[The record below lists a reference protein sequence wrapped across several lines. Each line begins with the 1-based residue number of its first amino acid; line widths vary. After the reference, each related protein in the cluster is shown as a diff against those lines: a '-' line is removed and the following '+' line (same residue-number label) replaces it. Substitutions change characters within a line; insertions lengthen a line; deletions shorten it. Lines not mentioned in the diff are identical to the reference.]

1 MALIFIKNMTSTR
14 LFAIVSFF
22 YWLLGMHFFMHNP
35 GGQGLY
41 LPFNAWG
48 WVYASLVIGLG
59 LWTVTVK
66 QQIIFTTLQKNLW
79 VGASLLLLPMFYPG
93 FELKNQALPRLLG
106 LLAGLLFLFCLYQ
119 WRLSR
124 QARERMLH
132 LLLGAVAVEAL
143 LGLVQFYLFN
153 PGNSMGYNTVANR
166 PYGIFQQPNVMA
178 TFMAT
183 GLALAIWLEI
193 HTNTGNWLKTLRCGV
208 MVSTCMLLAILQ
220 SRVGILGGLL
230 VLMLLAPELLRR
242 RMWVVVGMVA
252 LGVAMGL
259 VIQPESQQ
267 VTQRGLEIYL
277 SGGIR
282 TLYWSHAADLIAKS
296 PWSGW
301 GYGSFEFTFLNEYA
315 NKVAINPGT
324 PPIGENIDHPHN
336 EFLFWALEGGLAA
349 MLGLLLMT
357 GTLLWRMSRAG
368 WVKGLGWLALLTPIL
383 LHTQTE
389 YPLYHAV
396 ALWWLLLILIYTMD
410 ADIEEVPSA
419 KAHPNLNE
427 TAYQPKLLLRAVAA
441 LIPLVMVP
449 YMLTGLHTAWVVTQF
464 ERNGYSKSELLDS
477 IVNPLPWLSR
487 IENIVYTLRLQEGL
501 ITRDAEQLQ
510 AFVDWAEGHVRHTPR
525 SRLYSNMTVALQ
537 TMGRLEEARI
547 MQARGLRLYPNSP
560 GLLKALDLGSTLR
573 NAGVNT
579 SK

>member
-1 MALIFIKNMTSTR
+1 MTSKK
-14 LFAIVSFF
+14 LFVIVSAL
-22 YWLLGMHFFMHNP
+22 YWLVGMHFFMHNP
-35 GGQGLY
+35 GGQALY

-59 LWTVTVK
+59 LWTVTLK
-66 QQIIFTTLQKNLW
+66 QQLIFSSMQKNLW
-79 VGASLLLLPMFYPG
+79 LGVVLLFLPMFYPG
-93 FELKNQALPRLLG
+93 FELKDQALPRLLG

-119 WRLSR
+119 WQLNR
-124 QARERMLH
+124 QAREQLLH
-132 LLLGAVAVEAL
+132 LLLGAVAVESL

-153 PGNSMGYNTVANR
+153 PGNWMGYNTVANR

-193 HTNTGNWLKTLRCGV
+193 RTDTQTWLKTLRCGV
-208 MVSTCMLLAILQ
+208 ILSTCMLLTILQ
-220 SRVGILGGLL
+220 SRVGILAGLL
-230 VLMLLAPELLRR
+230 VLMLLAPQLPRR
-242 RMWVVVGMVA
+242 KMWMVLGLVA

-259 VIQPESQQ
+259 VIKPESQ
-267 VTQRGLEIYL
+267 VTQRGIEIYL

-315 NKVAINPGT
+315 NKVAVNPDL

-336 EFLFWALEGGLAA
+336 EFLYWVLEGGLAA
-349 MLGLLLMT
+349 MLGLVWMVGALM
-357 GTLLWRMSRAG
+357 WRMSRAG
-368 WVKGLGWLALLTPIL
+368 WAKGLGWLALLTPIL

-396 ALWWLLLILIYTMD
+396 ALWWVLLILIYLMD
-410 ADIEEVPSA
+410 ADIEEAGSA
-419 KAHPNLNE
+419 WTHKSWNE
-427 TAYQPKLLLRAVAA
+427 TVHQPKLLMRTVAL

-464 ERNGYSKSELLDS
+464 ERGGHNKSELLDN

-510 AFVDWAEGHVRHTPR
+510 AFVDWAESHVRHTPR

-537 TMGRLEEARI
+537 TMGRLEEARV

-560 GLLKALDLGSTLR
+560 GLLKALDLGTSLR
-573 NAGVNT
+573 NAGVKA